1 MNYRFTENA
10 QAALNAA
17 AESASKLGHTYIG
30 SEHILMGLLYKGTS
44 IAANLL
50 AAKGIT
56 YEKVVEAIGESI
68 GTGEPLDGVLPESTP
83 RAARIIEGSAE
94 LARMTGQSF
103 IGTEHIL
110 MALLKE
116 SDSVA
121 VRLLKNEG
129 VNAAELYNEAL
140 ASIEGGERP
149 LGASGGSSAHGTK
162 SKGASATPTLD
173 SYGTDLTALARE
185 GKIDPV
191 IGREEETGRVL
202 QILSRRTKNNPCLIG
217 EPGVGKTA
225 VVEGLAEKIA
235 EGVVPETVA
244 DKRVV
249 ALDLS
254 GMIAGAKYRGEFEE
268 RIKSVMAEIKKA
280 GNVILFIDEIH
291 TIIGAGSAEGA
302 IDAANILKP
311 ALARGEIQVIGATTI
326 DEYRKHIE
334 KDAALERRFQSVMVG
349 EPTAEQAVEILK
361 GLRSKYEAHHKIKIT
376 DEAIDAAVNLS
387 ARYITDR
394 FLPDKAIDLID
405 EAASKKRIG
414 EITAPP
420 DLRELEEKIKKTHA
434 DKEEAVR
441 AQEFEKAA
449 ELRNIENTL
458 SAELETRKN
467 TWKHRTDGSNM
478 PSIGSE
484 DIAEI
489 VTQWTKI
496 PVTKLEKEESEKL
509 LNLDKILKERVIG
522 QEEAVEVVARA
533 IRRGRTGLKDPK
545 RPQGSFI
552 FCGPTGVGKTEL
564 SKALA
569 AALFG
574 SESAIIRVDMSE
586 YMEKHSV
593 SKLIG
598 SPPGYVGYDE
608 AGQLTE
614 KVRRNPYSVVLFDE
628 IEKAH
633 PDVFNILLQILE
645 DGRLTDS
652 HGRVVDF
659 KNTVVIL
666 TSNLGASSLAEPK
679 TLGFA
684 QSGDSGKRAEQKAAE
699 NVMEALKKAFRPEFL
714 NRIDE
719 IVIFH
724 KLSDENIRK
733 IARLMLGEI
742 TSRIE
747 SMKMKITFTDEV
759 VGFLAKEGFDPVYG
773 ARPLRRAMQ
782 RKIEDSLS
790 IELLEGKLGAGDV
803 IEAYLDGDVVKYR
816 KTGSFDPD
824 SRDLTAVGA
833 SENA

>member
-1 MNYRFTENA
+1 
-10 QAALNAA
+10 
-17 AESASKLGHTYIG
+17 
-30 SEHILMGLLYKGTS
+30 MGLLYKGTS

-824 SRDLTAVGA
+824 GRDLTAVGT